1 MGSKKVITSRQIA
14 SAVMALAMTLALHA
28 SWLSGM
34 DRDAVAVIA
43 ATQVA

>member
-1 MGSKKVITSRQIA
+1 MGSNKGITSRQVT
-14 SAVMALAMTLALHA
+14 SAIMALAVTLAVHA
-28 SWLSGM
+28 SWLAGM

>member
-1 MGSKKVITSRQIA
+1 MGSNKVFSTRQITC
-14 SAVMALAMTLALHA
+14 AVMALAVTLAVHA